1 MLFIVNVVKNFL
13 GFFNLGAQKGKLPWY
28 NVNHFVPLID
38 LSFMLPR
45 LSPQELVSPLYQAF
59 AEILATKNF
68 SGDINFQYSAR
79 LAHATDNSIY
89 QQLPQLVLHPRNK
102 LDIQAITLLACE
114 EKFSTIKFSA
124 RGGGTGTNGQSLT
137 PGIVVDLSK
146 YMNQILEINV
156 EENWVRVEAGV
167 VKDQLNDYLRPYGF
181 FFSPDLSTSNRAT
194 IGGMVNTDASGQ
206 GSLVYGKTS
215 NHVLALESVLANGE
229 LLSTQPISFEMA
241 QTLAKQDTTEA
252 KLMQQVLASCL
263 ENRTLIL
270 EKFPRLNRFLTGYD
284 LENVFNADLSMVDL
298 SRIITGSEG
307 SLAFVCEAKLNLT
320 PIANAKTL
328 INIKYDSFES
338 ALRHSPRLVEA
349 RATSVETI
357 DSKVLNL
364 AKQDIVWQLVS
375 DMLQDVDG
383 AVMDGINMVEYNG
396 ESIDSV
402 AAQVKA
408 LCAELDKDIANKS
421 GVIGY
426 QVTSDLSSI
435 AKLYT
440 MRKKAVGLLGNTKGS
455 QKPLAFAEDTAVP
468 PENLADFIVEFRALL
483 DSYGLHYGMFGH
495 VDAGVLHV
503 RPALDMCDPEQE
515 LLLREISDKVVALTA
530 KYGGLMW
537 GEHGKGYRSEYGPE
551 FFGEHL
557 FNELRKIKAAFDP
570 LNKMNPGKICTPY
583 LSDDKLVS
591 VDDTKRGFFDRQIPV
606 KVKESFSSSLDC
618 NGNGLCFNYDVNS
631 PMCPSSKVTR
641 DRRHSPKGRAGL
653 MREWLRLVEVK
664 GVDILA
670 LEQNIQHWSVKKL
683 LDKVKNRFNSQF
695 NRTESDDFSHEVM
708 EAMQGCLA
716 CKACASQC
724 PIKVDVPDFRAR
736 FINLYHSRYFRP
748 LKDHLV
754 ANVEIMTPIMAKAP
768 KIVNG
773 VLGSKVY
780 DNLSRA
786 SIGYV
791 DTPLLSIPTLS
802 QRNRAHNFTTFNL
815 AELRRLSS
823 EQRAKVVLVVQD
835 PFTSYYDAKVVEDF
849 MLLVKK
855 IGFEPILLP
864 FKPNGKPQHVKG
876 FLAKFAKTARSTA
889 EFLNLI
895 DQLDIAMVGL
905 DASLA
910 LCYRDEYK
918 QVLGDSRGKFEV
930 NLAHEWLISII
941 DQQNLSPMVAKK
953 NTDIAYKLFA
963 HCTEKTALAGSE
975 GQWQKIFQHF
985 GLALSSVSVG
995 CCGMAGT
1002 YGHEKVNLE
1011 NSKTLYHMSW
1021 QDKVANLTT
1030 EQILVT
1036 GYSCRSQIKRLDN
1049 KVTLHPVQALLNA
1062 V

>member
-1 MLFIVNVVKNFL
+1 
-13 GFFNLGAQKGKLPWY
+13 
-28 NVNHFVPLID
+28 
-38 LSFMLPR
+38 MLPR
-45 LSPQELVSPLYQAF
+45 LSPQELVSPLYQEF
-59 AEILATKNF
+59 AKILATKHF
-68 SGDINFQYSAR
+68 TGDINFQYSAR

-89 QQLPQLVLHPRNK
+89 QQLPQLVLHPRSK
-102 LDIQAITLLACE
+102 QDIQIITLLGSE
-114 EKFSTIKFSA
+114 DKFNAIKFSA

-146 YMNQILEINV
+146 YMNRILEINV

-167 VKDQLNDYLRPYGF
+167 IKDQLNDYLKPHGF

-194 IGGMVNTDASGQ
+194 VGGMINTDASGQ

-215 NHVLALESVLANGE
+215 DHVLSLDSVLANGE
-229 LLSTQPISFEMA
+229 LLNTKPQTMA
-241 QTLAKQDTTEA
+241 QAQALAKQDSTEA
-252 KLMQQVLASCL
+252 KLMQQVLNTCVD
-263 ENRTLIL
+263 NRALIL

-284 LENVFNADLSMVDL
+284 LENVFNDDLSMVDL

-328 INIKYDSFES
+328 INIKYDSFDS
-338 ALRHSPRLVEA
+338 ALRHSPRLVQA
-349 RATSVETI
+349 KATSVETI
-357 DSKVLNL
+357 DSTVLNL

-383 AVMDGINMVEYNG
+383 AIMDGINMVEYNG
-396 ESIDSV
+396 ESIESV
-402 AAQVKA
+402 ADQVTA
-408 LCAELDKDIANKS
+408 LCAELDKDIANKT

-426 QVTSDLSSI
+426 QVTSDLASI
-435 AKLYT
+435 SKLYT

-468 PENLADFIVEFRALL
+468 PENLADYIAEFRQLL
-483 DSYGLHYGMFGH
+483 DGYGLHYGMFGH

-515 LLLREISDKVVALTA
+515 ILLREISDKVVALTA

-551 FFGEHL
+551 FFGDTL
-557 FNELRKIKAAFDP
+557 FSELRKIKAAFDP
-570 LNKMNPGKICTPY
+570 FNKMNPGKICTPFN
-583 LSDDKLVS
+583 STDKLVS
-591 VDDTKRGFFDRQIPV
+591 VDDTKRGFYDRQIPISV
-606 KVKESFSSSLDC
+606 KDSFNSALDC
-618 NGNGLCFNYDVNS
+618 NGNGLCFNYDVDS

-653 MREWLRLVEVK
+653 MREWLRLLEAK
-664 GVDILA
+664 GVDVLA
-670 LEQNIQHWSVKKL
+670 MEKNIQNWSVKSL

-695 NRTESDDFSHEVM
+695 NRAESDDFSHEVM

-736 FINLYHSRYFRP
+736 FINLYHTRYFRP

-754 ANVEIMTPIMAKAP
+754 ANVESMTPIMAKAP
-768 KIVNG
+768 KIVNR
-773 VLGSKVY
+773 VLSSNIY
-780 DNLSRA
+780 DKLSQVT
-786 SIGYV
+786 IGYV
-791 DTPLLSIPTLS
+791 DTPLLSIPTLT
-802 QRNRAHNFTTFNL
+802 QRTMEHKFTPFD
-815 AELRRLSS
+815 LSTLQS
-823 EQRAKVVLVVQD
+823 MSDEQRAKSLLIVQD
-835 PFTSYYDAKVVEDF
+835 PFTSFYDAKVVEDF

-855 IGFEPILLP
+855 LGFDPILLP

-876 FLAKFAKTARSTA
+876 FLDKFAKTAKSTA
-889 EFLNLI
+889 EFLNQI
-895 DQLDIAMVGL
+895 QQLALPMVGL
-905 DASLA
+905 DASMV
-910 LCYRDEYK
+910 LCFRDEYK
-918 QVLGDSRGKFEV
+918 QILGDNRGDFEV
-930 NLAHEWLISII
+930 KLAHEWLITLVDEQKSKPI
-941 DQQNLSPMVAKK
+941 DTNNNVNKV
-953 NTDIAYKLFA
+953 AYKLFA

-975 GQWQKIFQHF
+975 GQWQHIFQHF
-985 GLALSSVSVG
+985 GLSLSNVSVG

-1002 YGHEKVNLE
+1002 YGHEKINLE
-1011 NSKTLYHMSW
+1011 NSTSLYNMSW
-1021 QDKVANLTT
+1021 QSKVANLAT
-1030 EQILVT
+1030 EQVLVT

-1049 KVTLHPVQALLNA
+1049 KVTLHPVQALLKA
-1062 V
+1062 L